1 MEFLIKLKS
10 DFLRYREAKIL
21 NPHHVTIP
29 RGVTAIMGPNGAGKT
44 MLGNIIEKGWNFCTN
59 SIEGYR
65 ERLKIKKIE
74 FADIHSLAGFK
85 VEYYQ
90 QRFESM
96 MNDEVPTVAEIF
108 HDRID
113 TPRWQELT
121 THLRLND
128 IATKRINFL
137 SSGETR
143 KLLIVN
149 LLFDLPDVLILD
161 NPYIGLDAA
170 SREIL
175 NDTIKQIAHQG
186 VSVILLLCN
195 PVDLPP
201 TTDCVIPLRDMTIEK
216 PVTRDGED
224 IKLFRQRF
232 YHLFDYAINLD
243 DLPVQPAR
251 EYNADDTDVV
261 LALSGCKVKYGSRT
275 IIDNVSWVIRNKEC
289 WALFGPNG
297 SGKSTLLSLVH
308 ADNPQGYSNDI
319 TLFDRRRGSGESIWE
334 IKRRIGYISPEMHLY
349 FNGGGDIKTIVAQGL
364 NDTVGLFCQV
374 KPWQMERAMHWLRL
388 LHIEHLAHHRFNTLS
403 AGEQRLALLA
413 RTFIKHPQLLILD
426 EPLHGL
432 DAARKRSVR
441 GIINHLV
448 ARDKITL
455 IYVTHYLPEVP
466 ECVTHTKTLSKN

>member
-1 MEFLIKLKS
+1 MDFLIKLKS
-10 DFLRYREAKIL
+10 DYLRYREAKIL

-29 RGVTAIMGPNGAGKT
+29 RGITAIMGPNGAGKT
-44 MLGNIIEKGWNFCTN
+44 MLGNILEKGWNFCTN

-65 ERLKIKKIE
+65 DRLIIRKIE

-90 QRFESM
+90 QRFEAM

-108 HDRID
+108 HNRIN
-113 TPRWQELT
+113 TPRWQELAAN
-121 THLRLND
+121 LRLND
-128 IATKRINFL
+128 IATKHVNFL
-137 SSGETR
+137 SSGELR

-170 SREIL
+170 SREML
-175 NDTIKQIAHQG
+175 NDTISSIVAQG

-195 PVDLPP
+195 PVDLHPAI
-201 TTDCVIPLRDMTIEK
+201 DCVIPIDKME
-216 PVTRDGED
+216 
-224 IKLFRQRF
+224 IKERVMRNGVEIKQFQRSF
-232 YHLFDYAINLD
+232 DYLFDYAINLENLPSCPKRDYD
-243 DLPVQPAR
+243 DKNT
-251 EYNADDTDVV
+251 EIV
-261 LALSGCKVKYGSRT
+261 LSLNNCNVKYGKRT
-275 IIDNVSWVIRNKEC
+275 IINNVSWTIRNKEC

-334 IKRRIGYISPEMHLY
+334 IKKRIGYISPEMHLY
-349 FNGGGDIKTIVAQGL
+349 FNGSGDIKTIVAQGL

-374 KPWQMERAMHWLRL
+374 KPQQMQRAMHWLQM
-388 LHIEHLAHHRFNTLS
+388 LHIEHLADRRFNTLS
-403 AGEQRLALLA
+403 AGEQRLVLLA

-432 DAARKRSVR
+432 DSARKRSIRSV
-441 GIINHLV
+441 INHLV
-448 ARDKITL
+448 ARDNITL

-466 ECVTHTKTLSKN
+466 ECITHTKTL